1 MILRNV
7 ANHSHNSITSQRTAV
22 LIQYLGL
29 SFLGNTHDISPSLAE
44 IIKNILNIQNT
55 WELSRRHTKI
65 LMTYILS
72 SII

>member
-22 LIQYLGL
+22 LIQNLGL
-29 SFLGNTHDISPSLAE
+29 SFLGNSHDISPSLAQ
-44 IIKNILNIQNT
+44 IIENILNIQHT
-55 WELSRRHTKI
+55 WELSRRNTKI
-65 LMTYILS
+65 LMTYTFS